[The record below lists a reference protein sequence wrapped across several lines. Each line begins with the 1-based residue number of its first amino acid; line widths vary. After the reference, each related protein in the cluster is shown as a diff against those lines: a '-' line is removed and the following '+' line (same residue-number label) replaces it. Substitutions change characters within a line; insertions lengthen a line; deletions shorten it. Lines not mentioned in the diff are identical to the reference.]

1 MRILGHLLWLS
12 ITLFLVMFAI
22 VFVTSNKTLIT
33 LYLWPFDSV
42 LTAPVWL
49 LILSSFIIGGLLSA
63 ILLWWQWLTIRAKLW
78 RLEGRFNKLQA
89 GTGEMTAEPAVK
101 QGDEDQHDYRQQGYS
116 QQGYGQQGYGQHDSD
131 QHDSGQQSG
140 SAASNQLT
148 ADRRLG

>member
-22 VFVTSNKTLIT
+22 VFATSNKTLMT

-63 ILLWWQWLTIRAKLW
+63 ILLWGQWLAIRAKLW

-89 GTGEMTAEPAVK
+89 KTGKMTAEPAT
-101 QGDEDQHDYRQQGYS
+101 QHDYDQQR
-116 QQGYGQQGYGQHDSD
+116 YGQQGE
-131 QHDSGQQSG
+131 

-148 ADRRLG
+148 ADRRLS

>member
-1 MRILGHLLWLS
+1 MRTLGRLLWLS

-22 VFVTSNKTLIT
+22 VFATSNKTLIT

-63 ILLWWQWLTIRAKLW
+63 ILLWGQWLAIRAKLW

-89 GTGEMTAEPAVK
+89 KTGKMTAESAA
-101 QGDEDQHDYRQQGYS
+101 QHDYDQQR
-116 QQGYGQQGYGQHDSD
+116 YGQQGE
-131 QHDSGQQSG
+131 

>member
-1 MRILGHLLWLS
+1 MRTLGRLLWLS

-22 VFVTSNKTLIT
+22 VFATSNKTLIT

-63 ILLWWQWLTIRAKLW
+63 ILLWGQWLAIRAKLW

-89 GTGEMTAEPAVK
+89 KTGKMTAEPAT
-101 QGDEDQHDYRQQGYS
+101 QHEHGHQD
-116 QQGYGQQGYGQHDSD
+116 YGQQNEP
-131 QHDSGQQSG
+131 
-140 SAASNQLT
+140 AASNQLT
-148 ADRRLG
+148 TARRLG

>member
-1 MRILGHLLWLS
+1 MQTLGRLLWLS

-22 VFVTSNKTLIT
+22 VFATSNKTLIT
-33 LYLWPFDSV
+33 LYLWPFDSA

-63 ILLWWQWLTIRAKLW
+63 ILLWGQWLAIRAKLW

-89 GTGEMTAEPAVK
+89 KTGKMTAESAA
-101 QGDEDQHDYRQQGYS
+101 QHDYDQQR
-116 QQGYGQQGYGQHDSD
+116 YGQQGE
-131 QHDSGQQSG
+131 

-148 ADRRLG
+148 ADRRLS

>member
-1 MRILGHLLWLS
+1 MRILGRLLWLS

-22 VFVTSNKTLIT
+22 VFATSNKTLIT

-63 ILLWWQWLTIRAKLW
+63 ILLWGQWLAIRAKLW

-89 GTGEMTAEPAVK
+89 KTGKMTAEPAVK
-101 QGDEDQHDYRQQGYS
+101 QSNEDQHDYDQQRH
-116 QQGYGQQGYGQHDSD
+116 GQQRH
-131 QHDSGQQSG
+131 GQQRHG
-140 SAASNQLT
+140 PQ
-148 ADRRLG
+148 G

>member
-1 MRILGHLLWLS
+1 MRTLGRLLWLS

-22 VFVTSNKTLIT
+22 VVATSNKTLIT

-49 LILSSFIIGGLLSA
+49 LFLSSFIIGGLLTA
-63 ILLWWQWLTIRAKLW
+63 VLLWGQWLAIRAKLW

-89 GTGEMTAEPAVK
+89 KTGKMVAEPDVK
-101 QGDEDQHDYRQQGYS
+101 QGDEDQHNSGQQR
-116 QQGYGQQGYGQHDSD
+116 YGQQGE
-131 QHDSGQQSG
+131 

-148 ADRRLG
+148 ADRQLG

>member
-1 MRILGHLLWLS
+1 MRTLGRLLWLI

-22 VFVTSNKTLIT
+22 VFSTSNKTHIT
-33 LYLWPFDSV
+33 LYLWPFDSA

-63 ILLWWQWLTIRAKLW
+63 ILLWGQWLAIRAKLW

-89 GTGEMTAEPAVK
+89 KTGKMTGEPVVK
-101 QGDEDQHDYRQQGYS
+101 QGDEDQHDYRQQGY
-116 QQGYGQQGYGQHDSD
+116 G
-131 QHDSGQQSG
+131 QHDSGQYDSSQQIEST
-140 SAASNQLT
+140 ASNQLT